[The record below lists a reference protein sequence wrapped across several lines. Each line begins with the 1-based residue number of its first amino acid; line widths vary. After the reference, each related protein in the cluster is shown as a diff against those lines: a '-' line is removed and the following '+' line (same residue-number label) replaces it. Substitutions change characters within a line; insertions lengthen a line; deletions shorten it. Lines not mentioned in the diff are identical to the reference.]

1 MFDIKTDTIFDTAN
15 KIRAGWVGLLTGSMT
30 EIKLKSH
37 PREMR
42 FELYAEIDKDV
53 RNEYIKLMAEYNDK
67 QRELGNYST
76 RALLGRRILDK
87 GAQVDITNFL
97 HQAIIT
103 VVGRVEEEMNFYSAP
118 EQIAA

>member
-1 MFDIKTDTIFDTAN
+1 MFDIKTDTIFETSN
-15 KIRAGWVGLLTGSMT
+15 KIRNGWVGMLAGTLT
-30 EIKLKSH
+30 EVKLKSH

-76 RALLGRRILDK
+76 RAIIGRRVLNK
-87 GAQVDITNFL
+87 NAQVNCDDFL
-97 HQAIIT
+97 YQAVIN
-103 VVGRVEEEMNFYSAP
+103 VVGRVEDEMNFYKEP
-118 EQIAA
+118 EQLAA